1 MLKHVENNVFYD
13 LSLSPITFDFV
24 HFLALANMVLTKHN
38 GGTRFN
44 VTIQYDNWRAR
55 TRRDTAY
62 SIAEKEWRIYNLLVQ
77 ICLVTPQVAGIT
89 VTQDPGN
96 RSADKPG
103 VWFHSDGTNY
113 LVRALVDATTAYDV
127 DAHLFEAPEVAQK
140 RAEQLLEGI
149 ERPVVIPLR
158 VSTFD
163 SDRNTELEVMT
174 TVARDLELSGYTPI
188 FIPDQENMGHFQ
200 ADQLPGIHIREA
212 AYSLPLR
219 LALHEKAAISICS
232 SSGPTAL
239 LALAKKKPTL
249 VVVRPI
255 IETSV
260 DSTEEKFKIQGFDV
274 GNKHP
279 LPWTSDNQIYLW
291 DHSALPDRIHSAVEE
306 LCSRAR

>member
-1 MLKHVENNVFYD
+1 MPV
-13 LSLSPITFDFV
+13 
-24 HFLALANMVLTKHN
+24 
-38 GGTRFN
+38 R
-44 VTIQYDNWRAR
+44 
-55 TRRDTAY
+55 
-62 SIAEKEWRIYNLLVQ
+62 
-77 ICLVTPQVAGIT
+77 
-89 VTQDPGN
+89 QDPSN
-96 RSADKPG
+96 WSADKPS

-113 LVRALVDATTAYDV
+113 LVCALVDATTAYDV

-174 TVARDLELSGYTPI
+174 TAARDLELSGHTPI

-200 ADQLPGIHIREA
+200 ADELPGIHIREA
-212 AYSLPLR
+212 VYSLQLR
-219 LALHEKAAISICS
+219 LALLEKAAISICS

-239 LALAKKKPTL
+239 LTLAKKKPTL

-260 DSTEEKFKIQGFDV
+260 DSAEMAV
-274 GNKHP
+274 S
-279 LPWTSDNQIYLW
+279 L
-291 DHSALPDRIHSAVEE
+291 SAV
-306 LCSRAR
+306 LDCSPESWLLLQGGYDLFKVRLEADTSQMSEIDFASMVS